1 MEMYSPLLG
10 MSSDMPLPAL
20 KQTYKRLLK
29 EYENDEQL
37 IDLVN
42 NTYQYFLNEILKK
55 DSSTISSIFEEENKD
70 TKKTNKS
77 VDTNKTINET
87 ASNESNSKELVDHF
101 EFNDVPEKTIHKKP
115 TIKDDPEPV
124 SYTHLDVYKRQ
135 ILGNR
140 DFLHISSVHILQIH
154 KAIIH

>member
-1 MEMYSPLLG
+1 MNVIYLNDLCPATNSIISSAFKIAKNNLDVINIMLFARYDTMEMYSPLLG

-77 VDTNKTINET
+77 VDTNKIINE
-87 ASNESNSKELVDHF
+87 
-101 EFNDVPEKTIHKKP
+101 
-115 TIKDDPEPV
+115 
-124 SYTHLDVYKRQ
+124 
-135 ILGNR
+135 
-140 DFLHISSVHILQIH
+140 
-154 KAIIH
+154 

>member
-55 DSSTISSIFEEENKD
+55 DSSTMIFN
-70 TKKTNKS
+70 
-77 VDTNKTINET
+77 
-87 ASNESNSKELVDHF
+87 F
-101 EFNDVPEKTIHKKP
+101 
-115 TIKDDPEPV
+115 
-124 SYTHLDVYKRQ
+124 
-135 ILGNR
+135 
-140 DFLHISSVHILQIH
+140 
-154 KAIIH
+154 

>member
-55 DSSTISSIFEEENKD
+55 IHQRYLQFLKKKIKIQKNK
-70 TKKTNKS
+70 
-77 VDTNKTINET
+77 
-87 ASNESNSKELVDHF
+87 
-101 EFNDVPEKTIHKKP
+101 
-115 TIKDDPEPV
+115 
-124 SYTHLDVYKRQ
+124 
-135 ILGNR
+135 
-140 DFLHISSVHILQIH
+140 
-154 KAIIH
+154 